1 VVAVFDNNY
10 SSQLLWQGKL
20 EIGFVGFK
28 RFYSV
33 RAFMDTTLVASIQ
46 LLGSVRARVG
56 SEIVDFLPDKRF
68 QLLAYLACRSDWASR
83 DQIADLF
90 WSDSSPD
97 MARNNLRQL
106 LARVKTFE
114 CAADLQA
121 ERHRLCWLVQTDVAA
136 FLSATAHKHWGEA
149 VKLYSGALLLG
160 LEGDEVGE
168 FGAWLELERGH
179 LRSLWLEA
187 SYHHLLE
194 LEQSEQFAAAFD
206 VLERLLDDDGLSEE
220 VLARLLRLAK
230 ASGRHDRA
238 LARYAVFERQLLEEL
253 NLEPRPET
261 QALALQLQSAVR
273 VSAPVPEVREPVAPN
288 RVVYAPS
295 RLPISSTPFVGR
307 EAELADLALTL
318 SNPEV
323 RLLTIFGPGGM
334 GKTRLALEAA
344 RRAEEEALFV
354 PLAAQ
359 QGGRSLAAVVLEA
372 LGQSLKDAA
381 QAQTLLL
388 ERLEGQ
394 TMLLV
399 LDNSEH
405 LLDET
410 RSLIESL
417 RGLAQIRVLVT
428 SRVRLGLAE
437 ERAFELGGLVFP
449 TVEISLSG
457 ERFEDYDAIR
467 LLFDAAKRASQ
478 GLALS
483 ITDRFEAVS
492 ICERLGGV
500 PLALEL
506 AGAWARMLSFSE
518 IASEIKRNLDFL
530 SGSVSGL
537 PERHRGLRA
546 VFEYSWALLEPSA
559 QQVLVKLAVFR
570 GGFERTTALS
580 VTGAGNLELL
590 TLLDHSLLRRV
601 RGQQSRFDLHEL
613 IRQYALERL
622 ESEARLATQAREQH
636 ALFFV
641 KLSEQ
646 ASSAMQ
652 GNDQAFWLERL
663 DLERENINAALN
675 WTLEAHQAE
684 LGLRLAVALK
694 KFWDVRGHGRE
705 GRDWTERLLA
715 LPEAQ
720 TRNSARAKALLGVGS
735 FATHQGD
742 YLLAAQHLGEALE
755 IFRVEG
761 DQLGEAIALRA
772 LGELKRVTG
781 ELEQASGH
789 LEASIAICRNLNQP
803 SELANALSSL
813 GVVFAYLDDDKT
825 ARKHFEESLG
835 IYERLEDLRGVA
847 NQLSNIANTLKDPV
861 QEVPLTERSLA
872 IKRELGDQEGIG
884 ISVFNLGNITARLG
898 DLARARGQMSEGLE
912 IFQKL
917 GHRRNTAHVLISVA
931 DLEVAL
937 EHPIRALE
945 LTAAVQ
951 AFTEKA
957 GFRFNSFTQTVL
969 ETTQANAS
977 VGLDPKDVEA
987 ALERGRAMSLERAV
1001 KLALNAE
1008 RPNTMT
1014 VLR

>member
-1 VVAVFDNNY
+1 MDIT
-10 SSQLLWQGKL
+10 L
-20 EIGFVGFK
+20 IG
-28 RFYSV
+28 
-33 RAFMDTTLVASIQ
+33 SIQ
-46 LLGSVRARVG
+46 LLGSVRAKIG
-56 SEIVDFLPDKRF
+56 SEGTDFLPDKRF
-68 QLLAYLACRSDWASR
+68 QLLAYLAYRSDWVSR

-90 WSDSSPD
+90 WSDSAPD

-106 LARVKTFE
+106 LARIKTLE
-114 CAADLQA
+114 WTTDLQA

-136 FLSATAHKHWGEA
+136 FINATAHKNWGEA
-149 VKLYSGALLLG
+149 VKLYSGSLLLG

-187 SYHHLLE
+187 SYHHVLE
-194 LEQSEQFAAAFD
+194 LEQSEQFGATFD
-206 VLERLLDDDGLSEE
+206 LLERLLDDDGLSEE
-220 VLARLLRLAK
+220 VLARLLRLAE
-230 ASGRHDRA
+230 ALGRHDRA
-238 LARYAVFERQLLEEL
+238 LERYAVFERQLLEEL

-261 QALALQLQSAVR
+261 QALALQLQATAR
-273 VSAPVPEVREPVAPN
+273 VSEPVPEVREPVVAN

-307 EAELADLALTL
+307 EAELADLELTL
-318 SNPEV
+318 SRPEV

-334 GKTRLALEAA
+334 GKTRLALETA
-344 RRAEEEALFV
+344 RRADEEALFV
-354 PLAAQ
+354 PLAAR
-359 QGGRSLAAVVLEA
+359 QGGHSLAGAVLEA
-372 LGQSLKDAA
+372 LGQPIKDAS
-381 QAQTLLL
+381 QAETLLL

-399 LDNSEH
+399 LDNAEH

-410 RSLIESL
+410 RSLIEAL
-417 RGLAQIRVLVT
+417 RGLAQIRLLVT
-428 SRVRLGLAE
+428 SRVRLGLTD

-449 TVEISLSG
+449 SVEISLSG
-457 ERFEDYDAIR
+457 ERFEDYDAVR
-467 LLFDAAKRASQ
+467 LLFDAAKRASPE
-478 GLALS
+478 LTLS
-483 ITDRFEAVS
+483 TTDRFEAVS
-492 ICERLGGV
+492 ICERLAGV

-506 AGAWARMLSFSE
+506 AGAWARMLSFAE
-518 IASEIKRNLDFL
+518 IALEIERNLDFL

-546 VFEYSWALLEPSA
+546 VFEHSWALLGKPA
-559 QQVLVKLAVFR
+559 QQLLLKLSVFR

-580 VTGAGNLELL
+580 VGGAGNLELL
-590 TLLDHSLLRRV
+590 ALLDHSLLRRA
-601 RGQQSRFDLHEL
+601 RGQQNRFDLHEL

-622 ESEARLATQAREQH
+622 ESEAKQAAQARERH
-636 ALFFV
+636 AEFFV
-641 KLSEQ
+641 QLSEQ
-646 ASSAMQ
+646 ASLSLQ
-652 GNDQAFWLERL
+652 GNDQVLWLERL
-663 DLERENINAALN
+663 SLERENLNAALS
-675 WTLEAHQAE
+675 WALEAHQAE

-720 TRNSARAKALLGVGS
+720 TRNTTRAKALLGVGS

-742 YLLAAQHLGEALE
+742 YVLAAQQLGESLE
-755 IFRVEG
+755 IFQAKQ
-761 DQLGEAIALRA
+761 DQLGEAIALRTLA
-772 LGELKRVTG
+772 ELERVTG
-781 ELEQASGH
+781 ELEQASDH
-789 LEASIAICRNLNQP
+789 LQASIAICRKLNQP

-835 IYERLEDLRGVA
+835 LCERLEDLRGVA

-861 QEVPLTERSLA
+861 QELPLTERSLA
-872 IKRELGDQEGIG
+872 IKRKLGDQEGIG

-898 DLARARGQMSEGLE
+898 DLAQARVQMSEGLE

-977 VGLDPKDVEA
+977 VGLDPLEIELA
-987 ALERGRAMSLERAV
+987 FERGRAMSLERAV
-1001 KLALNAE
+1001 AWALRNE
-1008 RPNTMT
+1008 NSLLE
-1014 VLR
+1014 VKN